1 MCRVIKLKVLSEKD
15 YPELSSWVLNATMCI
30 LVRGKQ
36 REISH
41 THTHTHTQ
49 THGSPY
55 EDGADRDRFEV
66 ACLVTRL
73 I

>member
-41 THTHTHTQ
+41 THTHTHTHKHTEAPMKMEQ
-49 THGSPY
+49 T
-55 EDGADRDRFEV
+55 EIDLKLLA
-66 ACLVTRL
+66 L
-73 I
+73 